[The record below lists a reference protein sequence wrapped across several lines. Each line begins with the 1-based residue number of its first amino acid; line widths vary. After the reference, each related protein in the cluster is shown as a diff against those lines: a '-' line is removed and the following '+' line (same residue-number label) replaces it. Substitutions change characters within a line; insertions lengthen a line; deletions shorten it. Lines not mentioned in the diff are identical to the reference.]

1 MSLKQK
7 IDLAFGIGFSAL
19 LFITLAT
26 YQSTKLVSQNFEW
39 LSNTQ
44 QTLYYLN
51 QALMLTIDVETG
63 QRGYIITG
71 NTEFLEPMDRAKL
84 RLPGVL
90 DTLRRDFGRQNKH
103 EQFIELERLINRKI
117 SLSDQGVGL
126 RKTGDTTEALA
137 FIGTGEGKMIMDSIR
152 SLEASFE
159 QAQMHSLKKRSD
171 ESLDNTLYS
180 QQNFILLSALI
191 VAFVVIVYYIIR
203 RNAKVLL
210 KYQEEQRLLIDVLT
224 KQNRQLDDFAYITSH
239 NIRSSSGNISGLI
252 NLLKEDSPKEE
263 YREILARLRQ
273 VADNLTL
280 TLNELVNTLQ
290 VRKDVNIERQHIAFE
305 EVLNRVK
312 QSLGAELIRT
322 HGVIEVDLSKA
333 PTIDYPL
340 VYLESIV
347 HNLISNSL
355 KYAHP
360 TRPPRINVISGKSK
374 DRVFLKISD
383 NGLGIDLKKYG
394 EKLFGFRKTFHEH
407 PDAKGLGLFMTKAQI
422 ETLGGSVSVE
432 SEVDKGTTF
441 TILF

>member
-1 MSLKQK
+1 
-7 IDLAFGIGFSAL
+7 
-19 LFITLAT
+19 
-26 YQSTKLVSQNFEW
+26 
-39 LSNTQ
+39 
-44 QTLYYLN
+44 
-51 QALMLTIDVETG
+51 
-63 QRGYIITG
+63 
-71 NTEFLEPMDRAKL
+71 
-84 RLPGVL
+84 
-90 DTLRRDFGRQNKH
+90 
-103 EQFIELERLINRKI
+103 
-117 SLSDQGVGL
+117 
-126 RKTGDTTEALA
+126 
-137 FIGTGEGKMIMDSIR
+137 
-152 SLEASFE
+152 
-159 QAQMHSLKKRSD
+159 
-171 ESLDNTLYS
+171 
-180 QQNFILLSALI
+180 
-191 VAFVVIVYYIIR
+191 
-203 RNAKVLL
+203 VLL